1 MEWEN
6 FLRNQNYRPISL
18 LNIDT
23 KLINKL
29 LANFPWQCILKIRTI
44 YQDQKKWVKINILFK
59 LIKEDLN

>member
-6 FLRNQNYRPISL
+6 FLRNQNYRPISF

-23 KLINKL
+23 KLMNKL

-44 YQDQKKWVKINILFK
+44 YQDQKKWVKKNILFK

>member
-6 FLRNQNYRPISL
+6 FLRNQNYRPISF

-44 YQDQKKWVKINILFK
+44 YQDQKKWVKKNILFK

>member
-18 LNIDT
+18 INIDT
-23 KLINKL
+23 QLINKL